1 MWYVAKDVRLYD
13 KAVRDRANH
22 TWTDGSLQEKAAQRT
37 IENSLDFCHELRE
50 SDDEDSDEHPEFIC
64 ANGGRSRT
72 KTEENQGEARII
84 VNAIAKCP
92 PVWDNLILERGNDNG
107 CACPCAKMLGEWM
120 EAQGVDI
127 KKCTCSNTLHN
138 PQELLQHLRDTRGI
152 YHKAAYYMLKQMMT
166 GFHAPTVDHYGIDGA
181 RAGERTPGHIT
192 KRNDATR
199 HCFECRVE
207 ETITSPLEQRPFI
220 CRHSYCRTCWSNFL
234 PSLTPR

>member
-1 MWYVAKDVRLYD
+1 MRTQVSLEILKTMTTPSAPSPLYTYPDEGTQKLWADGVQVNDECRTILGPMWYVPKDVRRYD

-50 SDDEDSDEHPEFIC
+50 SDDEDSNEYPEFIC

-107 CACPCAKMLGEWM
+107 CACPCARMLGEWM

-127 KKCTCSNTLHN
+127 KPHSHHHFPLCRMCALECSN
-138 PQELLQHLRDTRGI
+138 
-152 YHKAAYYMLKQMMT
+152 
-166 GFHAPTVDHYGIDGA
+166 
-181 RAGERTPGHIT
+181 
-192 KRNDATR
+192 
-199 HCFECRVE
+199 
-207 ETITSPLEQRPFI
+207 
-220 CRHSYCRTCWSNFL
+220 
-234 PSLTPR
+234 LT